1 MILTKKFGK
10 RPLTLAVAAAVVPVL
25 ATTAQAQ
32 TSRGASAILEEV
44 VVTATKR
51 AENLQDV
58 PISVQALTGDS
69 MRAQGAMTFDDYV
82 NFLPN
87 VVDAGNGPGNKEVY
101 MRGSATEQSSV
112 TVALAQGSAP
122 GVALYL
128 DETPVSLGARNLDVY
143 ATDIERIE
151 TLSGPQGTLFG
162 ASSQAGTIRMIT
174 NKPVIGETEAR
185 IDAGFASTSGGAE
198 SDNVEAML
206 NLPIGD
212 NMALR
217 FVGYSNTQGG
227 WIDNKRATFTPNG
240 EVIDR
245 NSIGFGPQFI
255 DYPDVD
261 IQSVNNNAIAGSDQN
276 AAKYSGF
283 RAGFKWDINEDWS
296 ALVQHSSQ
304 DLDVDGS
311 FLVDPSVGAE
321 SQEKYVAEYNRDE
334 FELTT
339 LTVEGRIAGLDV
351 VYATSSLD
359 REIDALIDY
368 THYNNGGGYIT
379 YYLCSGDYSNGS
391 GLNRTTENTCFD
403 PTKMYQDTSSNER
416 TTHEF
421 RISSDPDNRVR
432 FLAGVYFSDVE
443 TKTLGEFQYLSTGD
457 AFSEFSSRNYVVLSD
472 GRVVG
477 AANDD
482 GTGVPV
488 PSYQTANEAI
498 PGVAGTNQVGPT
510 GPNTTFF
517 NDFTRTEEELAF
529 FGQVAFDISDDLTAT
544 FSARRYELETQL
556 QGASNFSFGCRY
568 AGGGAD
574 GTPCNSNLYS
584 NSVTDRFLTL
594 GALNAGNITQAEFEE
609 TTNWSGGSL
618 DMFRGGGSNIK
629 TFEAIQSGN
638 LDISNI
644 NPDGSTTEED
654 TIIRLSLD
662 WQMNDDVM
670 IYGVYS
676 EGYRPA
682 TQNRNAGQL
691 ASNQCEETDPNF
703 ATCAAT
709 NTYQGYVVPAVAVTD
724 TLENLELGMKSE
736 LMDGRLRLN
745 AVAYRTE
752 IDNLQVSRF
761 DPSNVAFLV
770 FMENIGDAET
780 SGVDLDFIYM
790 ASDNLTL
797 SGAVSMLDTELTR
810 INSQLDNIAV
820 PVGSELPFAP
830 SLSGNIRARYDF
842 QWNGGDAWFNAAL
855 VYRGATV
862 SGIVGSGEFM
872 EDTHRLAYGRSSGFG
887 LQNEGG
893 TFGTVETSDGEIPA
907 NSRYKND
914 AATTINVGMGYGR
927 DNWTAEVYINN
938 LTGEEGHVVQTAGK
952 FTPEASMMRPRTMG
966 LRLSYSF

>member
-1 MILTKKFGK
+1 MFFSKPYGK
-10 RPLTLAVAAAVVPVL
+10 RPLALAVAAAITPAL
-25 ATTAQAQ
+25 ASSALAQ

-69 MRAQGAMTFDDYV
+69 MRAQGALTFDDYV

-101 MRGSATEQSSV
+101 MRGSATEQSSI

-245 NSIGFGPQFI
+245 NSIGYGPQFI

-261 IQSVNNNAIAGSDQN
+261 IQCTKNNALAGSGQIE
-276 AAKYSGF
+276 AKYSGF

-321 SQEKYVAEYNRDE
+321 AQEKYVAEYNRDE

-351 VYATSSLD
+351 VYAASSLD

-379 YYLCSGDYSNGS
+379 YYLCSGDYSDGT
-391 GLNRTTENTCFD
+391 GLGRTTQNTCFD

-416 TTHEF
+416 TTHEL
-421 RISSDPDNRVR
+421 RISSDPDNRLR
-432 FLAGVYFSDVE
+432 FLAGVYASDVE
-443 TKTLGEFQYLSTGD
+443 TKTLGEFQYLSTGA
-457 AFSEFSSRNYVVLSD
+457 AFSEFSFRNY
-472 GRVVG
+472 
-477 AANDD
+477 
-482 GTGVPV
+482 GTAP
-488 PSYQTANEAI
+488 YQTANETI
-498 PGVAGTNQVGPT
+498 PGVAGTNQVGPA
-510 GPNTTFF
+510 GPTTTFY
-517 NDFTRTEEELAF
+517 NDFTRGEEEIAF

-568 AGGGAD
+568 DGNGGGGAAD
-574 GTPCNSNLYS
+574 GFCNSHVYS

-594 GALNAGNITQAEFEE
+594 GALNAGNITQAEFEA
-609 TTNWSGGSL
+609 TTNWAGGSL
-618 DMFRGGGSNIK
+618 DMFRGGGSNAA
-629 TFEAIQSGN
+629 TYQAIQNGN

-644 NPDGSTTEED
+644 NADGSTTEED
-654 TIIRLSLD
+654 TIIRMSLD
-662 WQMNDDVM
+662 WQMNDDIM

-691 ASNQCEETDPNF
+691 GTNQSGVYE
-703 ATCAAT
+703 
-709 NTYQGYVVPAVAVTD
+709 GYVVPAVAVTD

-736 LMDGRLRLN
+736 FMDGRLRLN

-780 SGVDLDFIYM
+780 SGIDLDFIYL

-797 SGAVSMLDTELTR
+797 SGAVSTLDTELTR
-810 INSQLDNIAV
+810 INSQLNDIAV

-830 SLSGNIRARYDF
+830 SVSGNIRARYDF

-855 VYRGATV
+855 IYRGATV
-862 SGIVGSGEFM
+862 SGIVGSGAFM

-893 TFGTVETSDGEIPA
+893 VFGTVETSDGSIPA

-927 DNWTAEVYINN
+927 DNWTAEVYVNN
-938 LTGEEGHVVQTAGK
+938 LTGEEGYVVQTAGK
-952 FTPEASMMRPRTMG
+952 FSPEASMMRPRTMG